1 MTKLVQHIVSLSETI
16 GAHHQVSH
24 WSVSKMVSSKSDLI
38 DRLKKGGDVN
48 TRTYEAIMDRFD
60 EIWPTDLTWPS
71 GVPRPERKKAA

>member
-1 MTKLVQHIVSLSETI
+1 
-16 GAHHQVSH
+16 
-24 WSVSKMVSSKSDLI
+24 MVSSKSDLI